1 MSKENQK
8 HLQFCKIFQS
18 EKFGQIVIVID
29 ESCEDDMEDTP
40 VFVCSIFYPDVGVIS
55 MENPFEP
62 EMDPEKSWSLAE
74 EMFENMTLEMAEG
87 FAGKL
92 FDLTTEEISIS
103 KEKPQEEA
111 SGFSFKD
118 FGASSKVFH

>member
-8 HLQFCKIFQS
+8 YLQFCKTFQS
-18 EKFGQIVIVID
+18 EEFGQIVIVID
-29 ESCEDDMEDTP
+29 ESCEENMEDIP

-55 MENPFEP
+55 MENPFQKEV
-62 EMDPEKSWSLAE
+62 DPEKNWPLAE
-74 EMFENMTLEMAEG
+74 EVFENMTLEMAEG

-92 FDLTTEEISIS
+92 FDMATEEIS
-103 KEKPQEEA
+103 KEEPQEDV